1 MSKLTLGDTGMKN
14 EIDFR
19 TSHHAKHVT
28 GIDGL
33 RTIAV
38 IAVIIYHLIPNRLP
52 GGYLGVPLFLLIS
65 GYFISYQFS
74 RRLAYQLPVN
84 MKSFYE
90 RRFKRLY
97 PFLIAMLLMTTA
109 YITLFA
115 RELLHQIRVIVL
127 TNLLWVYNW
136 WEIGHGQSYFDQ
148 FGGQSPFTHLWTLG
162 VEAQF
167 YLLFPLLLIA
177 LFKLVKRQAIVRR
190 IILVLAILSA
200 IEMAC
205 LYQPGNINRVY
216 YGTDTRAFSLLL
228 GAWLGMAWPL
238 DSLNDNA
245 PARTRQLLNGV
256 GIIALIVTIVS
267 FLVTNG
273 QASST
278 YHGVMFAYS
287 VVGMVLLAIILHPAA
302 QMNRWLTNPVFTW
315 FGKRSYGIYVYQLP
329 VMIFY
334 ERAIKVGY
342 HPVISAIEEV
352 ALILIIAELSYQLI
366 ERPIA
371 HVHWNSWW
379 PVLRSRLRIP
389 PFHWTAWLMTVVA
402 GAITVTAIVGLCLP
416 DRTPQQTAVQ
426 KKIEQNAN
434 KTKDH
439 NQQLAKGKNVK
450 TADVNT
456 IKKQFTLSKTEARQ
470 ARQLEVTAIGDSVME
485 DAADSIQKIMPHAY
499 VDAQVGRQGSATPA
513 VIKKLKSQGNLHKIV
528 ILNLGNNGPMTTQ
541 TIDQILSAIGSGHQ
555 IYWVTA
561 HVPTKTWQQQV
572 NRQIKGLAKQHKDIH
587 VVDWYTVSQGHDDWF
602 AKDHVHMDEAGNVHY
617 ARLIVKTILKNQK

>member
-1 MSKLTLGDTGMKN
+1 MKS
-14 EIDFR
+14 EIDFSTHHR
-19 TSHHAKHVT
+19 TQHVT

-38 IAVIIYHLIPNRLP
+38 IAVIIYHLVPNQFV

-74 RRLAYQLPVN
+74 RRLKYQRPVN
-84 MKSFYE
+84 LKAFYQ

-97 PFLIAMLLMTTA
+97 PVLIAMLLMTTA

-115 RELLHQIRVIVL
+115 RELLHQIRIIVL

-167 YLLFPLLLIA
+167 YLFFPLLLMA
-177 LFKLVKRQAIVRR
+177 LFKIFKRQAIVRR
-190 IILVLAILSA
+190 IVLVLAILSA
-200 IEMAC
+200 VEMAL
-205 LYQPGNINRVY
+205 LYQPDNINRVY

-238 DSLNDNA
+238 DNLNSNA
-245 PARTRQLLNGV
+245 PRRTQQLLDGV
-256 GIIALIVTIVS
+256 GIASLIITIIS
-267 FLVTNG
+267 FLVANG
-273 QASST
+273 QAGST
-278 YHGVMFAYS
+278 YHGAMFAYS
-287 VVGMVLLAIILHPAA
+287 FVGMILLATILHPAGH
-302 QMNRWLTNPVFTW
+302 MNRWLTNPVFTW
-315 FGKRSYGIYVYQLP
+315 FGQRSYGIYVYQLP

-352 ALILIIAELSYQLI
+352 ALILIISEFSYQLI

-371 HVHWNSWW
+371 RVHWNNWLL
-379 PVLRSRLRIP
+379 VVKNRLNVP
-389 PFHWTAWLMTVVA
+389 PFHWLAWLMTVLTV
-402 GAITVTAIVGLCLP
+402 GVTATAVTGLRLP
-416 DRTPQQTAVQ
+416 DRAPRPTAVQ
-426 KKIEQNAN
+426 KKIEHNAD
-434 KTKDH
+434 KTKNH

-450 TADVNT
+450 TADVST
-456 IKKQFTLSKTEARQ
+456 IQKQFTLSKREARQ
-470 ARQLEVTAIGDSVME
+470 ARTLQVTAVGDSVME

-499 VDAQVGRQGSATPA
+499 VDAQVGRQGTATPT
-513 VIKKLKSQGNLHKIV
+513 VLKKLKSDGNLHKIV
-528 ILNLGNNGPMTTQ
+528 ILNLGNNGPMTKQ
-541 TIDQILSAIGSGHQ
+541 TTDQILDAIGSGHQ

-572 NRQIKGLAKQHKDIH
+572 NRQIKDLAKHHTNVH
-587 VVDWYTVSQGHDDWF
+587 VVDWYTASQGHDDWF
-602 AKDHVHMDEAGNVHY
+602 AKDHVHMDEEGNVHY
-617 ARLIVKTILKNQK
+617 ARLIVKTILKDQH